1 MITSVYLKL
10 NAEFYFEVYGVKDA
24 SYSCGYSCGLS
35 YYIPYSRVIPLHGN
49 MVNVQN
55 SKYSFSAYEIR
66 QILQLMNPILQ
77 KLLEHFGLQKDRLF
91 EQ

>member
-10 NAEFYFEVYGVKDA
+10 NAEFCFEVYGVKDA
-24 SYSCGYSCGLS
+24 SCNCGYSCGLS
-35 YYIPYSRVIPLHGN
+35 YYIPYSRAYHYTGIWL
-49 MVNVQN
+49 MYK

-77 KLLEHFGLQKDRLF
+77 KLLAHFGLQRDRLF